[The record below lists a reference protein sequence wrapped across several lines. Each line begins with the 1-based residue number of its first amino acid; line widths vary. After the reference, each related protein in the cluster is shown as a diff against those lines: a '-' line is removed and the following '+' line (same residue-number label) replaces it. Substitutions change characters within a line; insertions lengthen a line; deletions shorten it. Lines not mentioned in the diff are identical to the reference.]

1 MRYSSTRGGVKG
13 QTFEQALFS
22 GYCSDGGLLFPDS
35 VPQIPQ
41 KTLQTWAD
49 LSYVDLCKEIIPL
62 FVDDTEIPR
71 KDLHDLIDRAFSKF
85 RHPDVVNVAR
95 LKKGLNVLELWH
107 GATLAFKDLALSCVG
122 QFLEYFLEKR
132 KKHVTIVVGTS
143 GDTGSAAIEAVRG
156 LKWVDIVVL
165 LPHGRCSS
173 IQELQMT
180 TVLDDNVH
188 VFAVDGT
195 SDDLDYP
202 IKQCFVDAE
211 FVQKHNL
218 ISINSINWARVMV
231 QTVHHFYAYF
241 QMCRSCDQEV
251 EIVVPTGAM
260 GNITAGCI
268 ARMMGLPVRF
278 VSTVN
283 VNDIVDRAL
292 KQGDFSMADKVIP
305 TSSNSMDIQV
315 PYNFERI
322 LYLFSGQDSALV
334 ARLLREFEATGKT
347 AIPKNLLD
355 KLNAVM
361 RSYSVTEADTLLAMR
376 TCWEENQ
383 YLLCPHTAVAASY
396 HMAQESSSSC
406 MRVCVATAAAA
417 KFPEA
422 VEKAGLL
429 PQPTP
434 ELEALVSMP
443 TKYQDMKQG
452 QDWEAMLRAKIQSV
466 HLK

>member
-1 MRYSSTRGGVKG
+1 
-13 QTFEQALFS
+13 LF
-22 GYCSDGGLLFPDS
+22 
-35 VPQIPQ
+35 
-41 KTLQTWAD
+41 A
-49 LSYVDLCKEIIPL
+49 
-62 FVDDTEIPR
+62 
-71 KDLHDLIDRAFSKF
+71 
-85 RHPDVVNVAR
+85 
-95 LKKGLNVLELWH
+95 
-107 GATLAFKDLALSCVG
+107 
-122 QFLEYFLEKR
+122 
-132 KKHVTIVVGTS
+132 GTS

-260 GNITAGCI
+260 GNITGEH
-268 ARMMGLPVRF
+268 
-278 VSTVN
+278 S
-283 VNDIVDRAL
+283 
-292 KQGDFSMADKVIP
+292 DKVNHSQCFNRVRKYCFIFF
-305 TSSNSMDIQV
+305 TAQATFVYLQV

-334 ARLLREFEATGKT
+334 ARLLREFEATGKV